1 MSEHEII
8 VPRFARSGGRPSAC
22 FTTRQTGQSG
32 DFADEGKLRRFC
44 RQRGS
49 EPYEVALANQVH
61 GTQVQTVTQG
71 GTYPETD
78 GFVTRVP
85 GLYLC
90 IRVAD
95 CAALLLWDPEA
106 GVAAAAH
113 AGWRGAAGGI
123 VDETLNAMEREGAA
137 ASRIRTF
144 VSPCI
149 SAGRYE
155 VGEEVAGQFPDE
167 FVYRKDY
174 AKPHVDLRAFLRR
187 QLADAGVRTGRIE
200 IHPGCTWNDPEY
212 HSYRRDGESAG
223 RMAALIS
230 P

>member
-1 MSEHEII
+1 MSDPEII
-8 VPRFARSGGRPSAC
+8 VPRFARTGDRPSAF
-22 FTTRQTGQSG
+22 FTTRRAGSTG
-32 DFADEGKLRRFC
+32 DFSDEEELRRFC
-44 RQRGS
+44 RQKGH
-49 EPYEVALANQVH
+49 EPASVALANQVH
-61 GTQVQTVTQG
+61 GTRVQTVGEG

-85 GLYLC
+85 ALCLC

-123 VDETLNAMEREGAA
+123 VDETLKAMEREGAVS
-137 ASRIRTF
+137 SRIRAF

-167 FVYRKDY
+167 FVHREGFK
-174 AKPHVDLRAFLRR
+174 KPHVDLREFLRW
-187 QLADAGVRTGRIE
+187 QLAEGGVQTGRIE
-200 IHPGCTWNDPEY
+200 VHPGCTWDDPEY

>member
-1 MSEHEII
+1 M
-8 VPRFARSGGRPSAC
+8 
-22 FTTRQTGQSG
+22 
-32 DFADEGKLRRFC
+32 
-44 RQRGS
+44 
-49 EPYEVALANQVH
+49 H
-61 GTQVQTVTQG
+61 GTRVQTVTEG
-71 GTYPETD
+71 GTYPKTD

-85 GLYLC
+85 GLCLC

-123 VDETLNAMEREGAA
+123 VDETLKAMEREGAA
-137 ASRIRTF
+137 PTRIRTF

-149 SAGRYE
+149 SAVRYE
-155 VGEEVAGQFPDE
+155 VGEEVAGQFPDA
-167 FVYRKDY
+167 FVYREDY
-174 AKPHVDLRAFLRR
+174 VKPHVDLRKFLRQ

-200 IHPGCTWNDPEY
+200 VHPGCTWNDPEY

>member
-22 FTTRQTGQSG
+22 FTTRRTGPTG
-32 DFADEGKLRRFC
+32 DFSGEGELRRFC

-49 EPYEVALANQVH
+49 EPYAVALAKQVH
-61 GTQVQTVTQG
+61 GTRVQTVTEG
-71 GTYPETD
+71 GAYPETD

-85 GLYLC
+85 GLCLC

-106 GVAAAAH
+106 GVAASAH

-123 VDETLNAMEREGAA
+123 VDETLKAMEREGAA
-137 ASRIRTF
+137 HSRIRAF

-155 VGEEVAGQFPDE
+155 VGEEVAGQFPKE
-167 FVYRKDY
+167 FVYREGY
-174 AKPHVDLRAFLRR
+174 AKPHVDLREFLRR
-187 QLADAGVRTGRIE
+187 QLADAGVLTGRIE
-200 IHPGCTWNDPEY
+200 VHQGCTWNDPEY
-212 HSYRRDGESAG
+212 HSYRRDGETAG